1 MKYAAISIKCI
12 SFVLKLK
19 CMDVANEIFNRSQL
33 ILGKKVMERL
43 AAARV
48 IVFGV
53 GGVGSWCV
61 ESLIRTGLT
70 HITIVDSDRVAAS
83 NINRQLMAT
92 TASVGEVK
100 VDALKRRLLD
110 INPDAEINAIRD
122 IYCADTAAG
131 FDLSQYDF
139 VIDAIDFDG
148 MFENLMNYVNDGIGF

>member
-92 TASVGEVK
+92 TASVGEVN
-100 VDALKRRLLD
+100 V
-110 INPDAEINAIRD
+110 
-122 IYCADTAAG
+122 
-131 FDLSQYDF
+131 
-139 VIDAIDFDG
+139 
-148 MFENLMNYVNDGIGF
+148 